1 MPIIIPEKFPAYK
14 TLTQE
19 GLFLMKEKR
28 ANTQD
33 IRPLKI
39 LVLNLM
45 PLKIRTE
52 KQLLRLISNSMIQ
65 IDLTFIHPKSH
76 VSKNTDINHLDTF
89 YKTFD
94 DIKDDKF
101 DGMIITGA
109 PVEHLEFE
117 EVDYWE
123 ELQEIMDYTEDNV
136 TATMFIC
143 WAAQA
148 GLYHFYNIP
157 KHPLENK
164 LFGVFQH
171 KVVKKSFLINGFD
184 DTFVSPHSRHTEV
197 RKEDIEKEKDLL
209 ILAESEEAGVYIV
222 KSKKTDKIFITG
234 HFEYDDISLHE
245 EYIRDLEKGLSIE
258 MPVNYYPGNDSSNR
272 PENNW
277 RSHATLLF
285 ANWLNYYVY
294 QVTDFELE

>member
-1 MPIIIPEKFPAYK
+1 MPIIIPERFPAYK

-28 ANTQD
+28 ATTQD

-39 LVLNLM
+39 AILNLM
-45 PLKIRTE
+45 PLKIKTE

-65 IDLTFIHPKSH
+65 IELTFIHPKSH
-76 VSKNTDINHLDTF
+76 VSKNIDINHLHSF

-94 DIKDDKF
+94 AIKNEKF

-109 PVEHLEFE
+109 PVEHLDFE
-117 EVDYWE
+117 DVDYWE
-123 ELQEIMDYTEDNV
+123 ELQEIMDYTEKNV

-148 GLYHFYNIP
+148 GLYHFYGVP
-157 KHPLENK
+157 KHELPAK
-164 LFGVFQH
+164 VFGVFPH

-197 RKEDIEKEKDLL
+197 RKEDIEKIDDLL
-209 ILAESEEAGVYIV
+209 ILAESEEAGVYIIT
-222 KSKKTDKIFITG
+222 SKANDKIFITG
-234 HFEYDDISLHE
+234 HFEYDDITLHE
-245 EYIRDLEKGLSIE
+245 EYMRDLDKGLDIE
-258 MPVNYYPGNDSSNR
+258 MPLNYYPGNNPEIK

-294 QVTDFELE
+294 QVTDYKLD

>member
-1 MPIIIPEKFPAYK
+1 
-14 TLTQE
+14 
-19 GLFLMKEKR
+19 MKEKR
-28 ANTQD
+28 AQTQD

-39 LVLNLM
+39 AILNLM
-45 PLKIRTE
+45 PLKIKTE

-65 IDLTFIHPKSH
+65 IDLTFIHPRSH
-76 VSKNTDINHLDTF
+76 TSKNTDINHLDTF
-89 YKTFD
+89 YKTFE
-94 DIKDDKF
+94 DIKHEKF

-117 EVDYWE
+117 DVDYWK
-123 ELQEIMDYTEDNV
+123 ELQEIMDYAEDNV

-148 GLYHFYNIP
+148 GLYHFYGIP
-157 KHPLENK
+157 KYPLEKK
-164 LFGVFQH
+164 LFGVYPH

-184 DTFVSPHSRHTEV
+184 DTFVAPHSRHTEV

-222 KSKKTDKIFITG
+222 TSRSNDKIFITG
-234 HFEYDDISLHE
+234 HFEYDDTTLHD
-245 EYIRDLEKGLSIE
+245 EYVRDLEKGLPIE
-258 MPVNYYPGNDSSNR
+258 MPVNYYPGNDPTKK

-294 QVTDFELE
+294 QVTDYKLE